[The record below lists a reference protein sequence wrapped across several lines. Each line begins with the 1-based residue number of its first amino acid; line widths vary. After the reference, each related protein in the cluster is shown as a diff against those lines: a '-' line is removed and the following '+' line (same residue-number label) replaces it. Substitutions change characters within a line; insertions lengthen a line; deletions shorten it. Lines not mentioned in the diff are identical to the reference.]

1 MNTENIIA
9 FSVYGN
15 NSLYL
20 DGMLDNIEAAA
31 TLLPNWTCRIYIAEN
46 CPLLPYLDRD
56 KCQIVVMPLSV
67 NGIDRN
73 SKDWHNDY
81 NNVYMT
87 WRLHAL
93 DDKSKYNVGLP
104 PTKNVVFRDCDSMI
118 GKTDSYIINSWVN
131 STYLAHRIH
140 SCPQQQISNLMGGLW
155 GVRSNHISDID
166 YLLEEYIINYKTYA
180 NNEPY
185 IFLDLWF
192 LTHRIWPNINYSIMS
207 YGVGHEYEIP
217 DFGEPL
223 LGSVNKEERRNQIFK
238 YEEI

>member
-1 MNTENIIA
+1 
-9 FSVYGN
+9 
-15 NSLYL
+15 
-20 DGMLDNIEAAA
+20 
-31 TLLPNWTCRIYIAEN
+31 
-46 CPLLPYLDRD
+46 
-56 KCQIVVMPLSV
+56 
-67 NGIDRN
+67 
-73 SKDWHNDY
+73 
-81 NNVYMT
+81 
-87 WRLHAL
+87 
-93 DDKSKYNVGLP
+93 
-104 PTKNVVFRDCDSMI
+104 
-118 GKTDSYIINSWVN
+118 
-131 STYLAHRIH
+131 
-140 SCPQQQISNLMGGLW
+140 MGGLW